1 MAGTLERPERV
12 GPGLIPVATEGA
24 PGVIEYFQQE
34 RYRPFALEHP
44 GDGPDRLGV
53 MLVHGFT
60 GTPADMRPLADELH
74 ARGADCHGL
83 LHPGMAIDIANLSKM
98 TSEVWR
104 SSALKHW
111 ERHVARYR
119 RTVLVGYSMGGA
131 AAIQMAAHHAADLVI
146 LLAPFSRINDRRAVF
161 LPVAKHLLRE
171 FRLLSQL
178 DFDDPWV
185 RDWFKVTLPDVDLDD
200 PEMRR
205 VIREES
211 GIAAP
216 VIDELRKFGA
226 VGRRV
231 ASQVTAPVVV
241 IQGHHDTV
249 VNPRDT
255 RDLINRFPRLQAYHE
270 IPGDHLLPMAG
281 SAAWPEVRSLVL
293 HEVHQFLPAGA
304 VLDDPWVGQG
314 SGHGATHN

>member
-1 MAGTLERPERV
+1 VAWTLERPERI
-12 GPGLIPVATEGA
+12 GPDLIRAATGGV
-24 PGVIEYFQQE
+24 PRVIEYFQNE
-34 RYRPFALEHP
+34 RYRPFALEHA
-44 GDGPDRLGV
+44 DVAPDRLGV

-74 ARGADCHGL
+74 TRGADCHGL

-98 TSEVWR
+98 TAEVWR

-119 RTVLVGYSMGGA
+119 RSVLIGYSMGGA
-131 AAIQMAAHHAADLVI
+131 AAIQMAAHHPPDLVV

-161 LPVAKHLLRE
+161 LPVARHLLKE

-205 VIREES
+205 VIREET

-226 VGRRV
+226 VGRRE
-231 ASQVTAPVVV
+231 ASKVTAPVVV
-241 IQGHHDTV
+241 IQGHDDTV

-255 RDLINRFPRLQAYHE
+255 RALINRFPRLQAYHE

-281 SAAWPEVRSLVL
+281 AAAWPETRSLVL
-293 HEVHQFLPAGA
+293 HEVHQLLTAWAGF
-304 VLDDPWVGQG
+304 DEM
-314 SGHGATHN
+314 